1 MQKLVSPIF
10 PYESDSKGNTFP
22 IIPLALT
29 FAGQKKEFYALIDS
43 GATISV
49 FRAEVADSLGLVIE
63 KGQEIYLGGV
73 GGRIKGYIHKI
84 DIEIAGKKFR
94 CPIVFSREYLVSF
107 NLLGREAFFPKF
119 TIIFEEKEKFIRLHC
134 NSKWKPPFA

>member
-10 PYESDSKGNTFP
+10 PYEADSKGNIFP

-29 FAGQKKEFYALIDS
+29 FADKKKGFYALIDS

-49 FRAEVADSLGLVIE
+49 FRAEVADSLGLIIE
-63 KGQEIYLGGV
+63 KGKEIYLGGV
-73 GGRIKGYIHKI
+73 GGRIKGYIHTQNV
-84 DIEIAGKKFR
+84 EIAGKNFH

-119 TIIFEEKEKFIRLHC
+119 RIIFEEKKKLLQLVD
-134 NSKWKPPFA
+134 N